1 MDLQEKL
8 MRKYYWKIILK
19 KEKIILSIIL
29 MEIQPVELKKT
40 LRTKQAKN
48 IYERE
53 YFQGILKLE
62 NIISSK

>member
-1 MDLQEKL
+1 